1 MGLPAIRTQ
10 QRLRDVEPAPA
21 DEDRSPLSVSVRESG
36 AWTVV
41 TIAGEMD
48 LRVTPLFHGLVRDG
62 CRRLVLDLSR
72 VTFMDVSGLD
82 LLVERHREALRADG
96 CLRLVAPSRH
106 VSRVL
111 LMTATNRTFTTCGSV
126 HEAIS
131 RPVLCPSV
139 TGPALPRDRPIA
151 PL

>member
-1 MGLPAIRTQ
+1 MGLRAIRTQ
-10 QRLRDVEPAPA
+10 QRRAVDAAPA
-21 DEDRSPLSVSVRESG
+21 DEDRCPLTVSVREAG

-48 LRVTPLFHGLVRDG
+48 LRVTPLVRELVRAG

-72 VTFMDVSGLD
+72 VTFMDVGGLD
-82 LLVERHREALRADG
+82 LLVERQREALGADG
-96 CLRLVAPSRH
+96 CLRLAAPSRH
-106 VSRVL
+106 VRRVL
-111 LMTATNRTFTTCGSV
+111 VMTATNRTFTTCGSV

-131 RPVLCPSV
+131 RPVLCPPV
-139 TGPALPRDRPIA
+139 TGPRLPHDRPIA